1 MHMRG
6 KSRFFNGN
14 VLSPSTKNL
23 LDGHSVFRKNYGI
36 EKFSALVGDFTTF
49 CGNFSVPFWW
59 KRSSRNTSVFEKFSD
74 IGKIS
79 GYWGRVS
86 QFSDES
92 YNIWVLKTFVDE
104 NFCVSEV
111 FPYRKRLRLRGW
123 YHVFLSELVWLLLPE
138 KIVEVPFSV
147 LKTTDFEKL
156 YAKQGKSPFL
166 SEIFCLTVPQN

>member
-1 MHMRG
+1 MNFMHMRG

-14 VLSPSTKNL
+14 VLFPSTKNL
-23 LDGHSVFRKNYGI
+23 VDGHSVFRKNYGI

-49 CGNFSVPFWW
+49 WGNFSVPFWW

-92 YNIWVLKTFVDE
+92 YNLWVLKTFVDE
-104 NFCVSEV
+104 NFCVSE
-111 FPYRKRLRLRGW
+111 F
-123 YHVFLSELVWLLLPE
+123 
-138 KIVEVPFSV
+138 FSV
-147 LKTTDFEKL
+147 SRMFTPTRVISRFSVGTTL
-156 YAKQGKSPFL
+156 IVSNGKIRRGPLLCF
-166 SEIFCLTVPQN
+166 